1 MWTWCHCRVWPAW
14 GAPRNAPLFLQTI
27 TDPFLAFP
35 LEPPGNSEFRSA
47 ASQINAVHVKTNQT
61 REAVQSVKYHAHSQV
76 SEAGVHRPHVG
87 GIHGRSNDGS
97 YSLVLA
103 GGFEDE
109 VVGCLDF
116 CSLVFVPLRSAE
128 NASQRPVLTCC
139 RTEGM
144 SSPTRAAGVA
154 TSQETNASGST
165 LLTRP

>member
-1 MWTWCHCRVWPAW
+1 M
-14 GAPRNAPLFLQTI
+14 
-27 TDPFLAFP
+27 DPFLVFL

-47 ASQINAVHVKTNQT
+47 ASQQNDVHVKTNQM
-61 REAVQSVKYHAHSQV
+61 REPVQSVKHRSPSQV

-109 VVGCLDF
+109 VVGYLDV
-116 CSLVFVPLRSAE
+116 CRLVFVSLCSVE
-128 NASQRPVLTCC
+128 NMLEQPVLTCC

-154 TSQETNASGST
+154 TSQETNASEST
-165 LLTRP
+165 RLTRP